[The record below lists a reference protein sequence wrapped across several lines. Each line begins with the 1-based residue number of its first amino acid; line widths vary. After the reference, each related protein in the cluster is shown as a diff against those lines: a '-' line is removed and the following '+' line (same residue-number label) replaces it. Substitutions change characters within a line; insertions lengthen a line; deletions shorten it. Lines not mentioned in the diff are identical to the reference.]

1 MFEIILSS
9 IASVLFILLCS
20 YLLLKQ
26 RSVTYITFFVVA
38 IQIGLIEIFSQLS
51 LDQASDSFDFQ
62 TAVLYIESFLPLT
75 FLFFSLAYSRQGTD
89 KTFSFFWW
97 LLLLTTVIFPASV
110 FSFPLDNFF
119 ISPDLQTEKMLF
131 LGNIGYWFYMGVMV
145 YCVIALTFLEST
157 FAATTGTDRWR
168 MKFEVIGITSI
179 LAIFIFYF
187 SQGLLYRTINMDLLP
202 IRSGVLILAGIL
214 IGYSKIFR
222 GNSVKVSVS
231 RYILYRSLTLL
242 VVGIYLLILGLIG
255 EGMRY
260 FDISFSRE
268 LGIFIAFV
276 TGIAML
282 FILFSEQLRRRVKV
296 FFNKH
301 FYAHKRDY
309 RTEWLTFT
317 EKLTS
322 CRTIAEVQST
332 ILDTYKEVFG
342 LKGASLYLL
351 DENKK
356 CYTSRSNRD
365 MPGGNPDF
373 PEYSGLVTYF
383 KERGRVYNPYDEEYA
398 ATEEEK
404 TFVHQTGAWLIV
416 PLLRNGDLNGFVV
429 LGDQLSREKLIY
441 EDFDLMK
448 NLSKQALLSLANF
461 RLSEELAETREIAAV
476 ARISSFVIH
485 DLKNLASS
493 LTLLL
498 DNADEYIGNMEF
510 QKDMIGTIRNS
521 VNRMQDL
528 IQRLKNIPEKQLLNI
543 ETADIHTVTRDT
555 VNEFLNMKPDLELYC
570 EGSCSVSR
578 IDREEIKKVILNLI
592 LNAIDANNGKGVIKV
607 RTGTNGNMV
616 FVSVTDNG
624 CGMTEDFIAN
634 HLFKP
639 FRTTKKKGLGIG
651 LYQCKQIIEA
661 HGGDIEVKSKAGNG
675 SVFTVYLN
683 VVNESIQSAT

>member
-1 MFEIILSS
+1 
-9 IASVLFILLCS
+9 
-20 YLLLKQ
+20 
-26 RSVTYITFFVVA
+26 
-38 IQIGLIEIFSQLS
+38 
-51 LDQASDSFDFQ
+51 
-62 TAVLYIESFLPLT
+62 VLYLESFLPLT
-75 FLFFSLAYSRQGTD
+75 FIFFSIAYSRQGTD
-89 KTFSFFWW
+89 KSFSFYWW
-97 LLLLTTVIFPASV
+97 LLLLTTAIFPASV

-119 ISPDLQTEKMLF
+119 ISPDLHTEKMLF
-131 LGNIGYWFYMGVMV
+131 LGNTGYWFYMGVMV
-145 YCVIALTFLEST
+145 YCVIALTILEST
-157 FAATTGTDRWR
+157 FSATTGTDRWR

-187 SQGLLYRTINMDLLP
+187 SQGLLYRTINMNLLP
-202 IRSGVLILAGIL
+202 MRSSVLIIAVIL

-231 RYILYRSLTLL
+231 RYILYRSFTLL

-282 FILFSEQLRRRVKV
+282 FILFSEQLRRKVKV

-322 CRTIAEVQST
+322 CKTIAEVQNT

-342 LKGASLYLL
+342 LRGASLYLI

-365 MPGGNPDF
+365 MSGGNPDF
-373 PEYSGLVTYF
+373 PENSGLITYF
-383 KERGRVYNPYDEEYA
+383 TERERVFNPFDGEYIPSGEEDS
-398 ATEEEK
+398 
-404 TFVHQTGAWLIV
+404 FVRQTGAWLIV
-416 PLLRNGDLNGFVV
+416 PLLRNGALNGFIV
-429 LGDQLSREKLIY
+429 LGEQLSRENLTY

-448 NLSKQALLSLANF
+448 NLAKQSMLSLANF
-461 RLSEELAETREIAAV
+461 RLLEELAETREVAAV

-498 DNADEYIGNMEF
+498 DNADEYIGDMEF

-543 ETADIHTVTRDT
+543 ETNDIHMVTRDT
-555 VNEFLNMKPDLELYC
+555 VNEVLKMKPDLELHC
-570 EGSCSVSR
+570 EGSCSVSMV
-578 IDREEIKKVILNLI
+578 DREEIKKVILNLI
-592 LNAIDANNGKGVIKV
+592 LNAIDANNGVGEIKV
-607 RTGTNGNMV
+607 TTGTDRKMV
-616 FVSVTDNG
+616 YVSVMDNG
-624 CGMTEDFIAN
+624 CGMTEEFIAN
-634 HLFKP
+634 HLFRP

-651 LYQCKQIIEA
+651 LYQCKQIIDA
-661 HGGDIEVKSKAGNG
+661 HGGDIEVKSKVGDG

-683 VVNESIQSAT
+683 AAEDPIQTVR

>member
-26 RSVTYITFFVVA
+26 RSLTYITFFVLA
-38 IQIGLIEIFSQLS
+38 IQIALIEIFGQFS
-51 LDQASDSFDFQ
+51 LNQAYDSFDFQ
-62 TAVLYIESFLPLT
+62 TVVLYLESFLPLT
-75 FLFFSLAYSRQGTD
+75 FIFFSIAYSRQGTD
-89 KTFSFFWW
+89 KSFSFYWW
-97 LLLLTTVIFPASV
+97 LLLLTTAIFPASV

-119 ISPDLQTEKMLF
+119 ISPDLQIEKMLF

-145 YCVIALTFLEST
+145 YCVIALTILEST
-157 FAATTGTDRWR
+157 FSATTGTDRWR
-168 MKFEVIGITSI
+168 MKFEVIGVTSI

-187 SQGLLYRTINMDLLP
+187 SQGLLYRTINMNLLP
-202 IRSGVLILAGIL
+202 IRSGVLIIASIL

-231 RYILYRSLTLL
+231 RYILYRSFTLL

-282 FILFSEQLRRRVKV
+282 FILFSEQLRRKVKV
-296 FFNKH
+296 FLNKH

-317 EKLTS
+317 ENLTS
-322 CRTIAEVQST
+322 CGTIAEVQNT
-332 ILDTYKEVFG
+332 ILDTYKKVFG

-365 MPGGNPDF
+365 IPGENPDF
-373 PEYSGLVTYF
+373 PEYGGLITYF
-383 KERGRVYNPYDEEYA
+383 NERGRVYNPYDEEYT
-398 ATEEEK
+398 ATEDEK
-404 TFVHQTGAWLIV
+404 SFVRHTAAHLIV
-416 PLLRNGDLNGFVV
+416 PLLKNNHVSGFII
-429 LGDQLSREKLIY
+429 LGEQLAREKLIY

-461 RLSEELAETREIAAV
+461 RLSEELAETREVAAV

-528 IQRLKNIPEKQLLNI
+528 IQRLKNIPEKQRLNTEI
-543 ETADIHTVTRDT
+543 ADIHTITRDT
-555 VNEFLNMKPDLELYC
+555 VHEVLNMRPGLELHC
-570 EGSCSVSR
+570 EGYCSVSR
-578 IDREEIKKVILNLI
+578 VDREEIKKVILNLI
-592 LNAIDANNGKGVIKV
+592 LNSIDANNSKGEIKV
-607 RTGTNGNMV
+607 TTGTDRDMV
-616 FVSVTDNG
+616 FVSVMDNG
-624 CGMTEDFIAN
+624 CGMTEEFIAN

-661 HGGDIEVKSKAGNG
+661 HGGVIEVKSKVGDG

-683 VVNESIQSAT
+683 AVEDPIQTAS